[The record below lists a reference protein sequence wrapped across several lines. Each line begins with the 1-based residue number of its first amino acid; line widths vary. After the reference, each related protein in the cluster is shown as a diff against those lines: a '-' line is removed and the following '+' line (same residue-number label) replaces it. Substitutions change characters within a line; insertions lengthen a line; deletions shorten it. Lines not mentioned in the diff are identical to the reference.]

1 MWLIAYLMHTGLAVL
16 KYVFRISLFKRE
28 EHIQDAFS
36 PVSLQYPLM
45 LLVFEC
51 MLSSDHVATP
61 RWKFRITTG
70 IQ

>member
-1 MWLIAYLMHTGLAVL
+1 
-16 KYVFRISLFKRE
+16 
-28 EHIQDAFS
+28 
-36 PVSLQYPLM
+36 LQYPLM